1 MKIWEEKR
9 LALLNEIETV
19 TTEKAAME
27 TELKQQQETLDKLV
41 KLAEKQKEIDK
52 KYKLISNLWDIARGK
67 DTGINL
73 ERFVLGAL
81 LDAVTEKANLRL
93 MEMSGSRYEL
103 LRKRGERADARKTAG
118 LDLEVYD
125 ANTGRTRPA
134 ATLPAEKPFL
144 LPFLWLSA
152 WRMWFRNMPAV
163 SIWMPCSLM
172 KVSAVWIPNPLI
184 LP

>member
-1 MKIWEEKR
+1 MTGLSMRKRKIKDETAATKDQTKPDMKIWEEKR

-103 LRKRGERADARKTAG
+103 LRKEGKERMP
-118 LDLEVYD
+118 E
-125 ANTGRTRPA
+125 NGR
-134 ATLPAEKPFL
+134 LG
-144 LPFLWLSA
+144 SGS
-152 WRMWFRNMPAV
+152 V
-163 SIWMPCSLM
+163 
-172 KVSAVWIPNPLI
+172 
-184 LP
+184 